1 MRIMRIHAD
10 VSANVALDSAMAES
24 FAFLCAVQEQR
35 GLTPSYFFGKKT
47 FYCISP
53 PGEENESLKVLS
65 NGLQCYQVET
75 AFTYIFMRICF

>member
-35 GLTPSYFFGKKT
+35 GLTPSSIFGKKIFT
-47 FYCISP
+47 ASLLLERKRNASKYCLMIYNAIKWRLLSP
-53 PGEENESLKVLS
+53 
-65 NGLQCYQVET
+65 
-75 AFTYIFMRICF
+75 TYLCRYDF

>member
-35 GLTPSYFFGKKT
+35 GLTPSSFFGKKT

-53 PGEENESLKVLS
+53 PGAENRGHDPAS
-65 NGLQCYQVET
+65 
-75 AFTYIFMRICF
+75 F